1 LLCYRVTVWREDE
14 SAPHRLSAVGGPPF
28 DESRW
33 AADRVHGESN
43 QLAGDQVVEL
53 IAPNGLVKVSIDDA
67 DKRAVDWQRDF
78 TEALMANTRDSPASR
93 RRLSQPSP
101 SK

>member
-1 LLCYRVTVWREDE
+1 MNRLLTASRLLADLPLTKVDGRQIEFTVRAT
-14 SAPHRLSAVGGPPF
+14 SC
-28 DESRW
+28 
-33 AADRVHGESN
+33 
-43 QLAGDQVVEL
+43 AGDQVVEL
-53 IAPNGLVKVSIDDA
+53 IPPNGLVKVSIDDA

>member
-1 LLCYRVTVWREDE
+1 MNRFLTASRLL
-14 SAPHRLSAVGGPPF
+14 
-28 DESRW
+28 
-33 AADRVHGESN
+33 ADLPLTKVHGRQIEFTVRATSY
-43 QLAGDQVVEL
+43 AGHLGCRTDSPQPPGT
-53 IAPNGLVKVSIDDA
+53 PNGLVKVSIDDA
-67 DKRAVDWQRDF
+67 DKRAVDWQRDL

>member
-1 LLCYRVTVWREDE
+1 MNRFLTASRLLADLPLTKVDGRQIEFTVRAT
-14 SAPHRLSAVGGPPF
+14 SC
-28 DESRW
+28 
-33 AADRVHGESN
+33 
-43 QLAGDQVVEL
+43 AGHLGCRTDSPST
-53 IAPNGLVKVSIDDA
+53 AWYPPNGLVKVSIDDA